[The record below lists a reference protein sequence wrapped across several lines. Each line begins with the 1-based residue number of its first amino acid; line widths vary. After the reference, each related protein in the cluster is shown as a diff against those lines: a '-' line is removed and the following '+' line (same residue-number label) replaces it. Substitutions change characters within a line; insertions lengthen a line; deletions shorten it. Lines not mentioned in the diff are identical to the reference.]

1 MDAAVDFSANAMLA
15 CIPQEERASVVP
27 YLKEVVLK
35 SGTVLQEDGVEI
47 DNIYFPTRGMVSVL
61 IATSSGDLIETAL
74 IGKEGVVN
82 SFAGIGVREGF
93 NHAVMQVSGTA
104 YRIDT
109 AAFTKAILS
118 LPKFRAC
125 IDRYHAF
132 LLLQSQQTA
141 ACNLLHPI
149 EARLCRWLSQV
160 RDRVETESFD
170 LTQEFVAQML
180 GVSRPTVNLALSQ
193 LKAANL
199 IRTHR
204 RAIEIVD
211 QEGMEASAC
220 ECYALLKSRMKS
232 II

>member
-1 MDAAVDFSANAMLA
+1 MDVALNFSTNALLA
-15 CIPQEERASVVP
+15 GTSPDERALIAP
-27 YLKEVVLK
+27 HLKEIALK
-35 SGTVLQEDGVEI
+35 AGTVLQEDGVEI
-47 DNIYFPTRGMVSVL
+47 DNVYFPTSGMVSVL

-82 SFAGIGVREGF
+82 SFAGIGIREGF
-93 NHAVMQVSGTA
+93 NRANMQVSGSA
-104 YRIDT
+104 FRIET
-109 AAFTKAILS
+109 AAFTKLIQT
-118 LPKFRAC
+118 LPNFRTR

-160 RDRVETESFD
+160 RDRVETDTFD

-211 QEGMEASAC
+211 ADGMEASAC
-220 ECYALLKSRMKS
+220 ECYALLKEKMKG